1 MKNKILI
8 VDDSQSWLMF
18 HKSVIEELYGD
29 LFELTFAS
37 SAEEAYTLL
46 IQNIDSPFNMIITD
60 MQMEMKY
67 DVEAGEW
74 LIQRVQELKKYF
86 ACKIVIISGIYNIQA
101 IADKYNV
108 DCISKNILVH
118 NKLLMKFMFEKLMP
132 FLTKID

>member
-1 MKNKILI
+1 MKNRILI

-18 HKSVIEELYGD
+18 HKTVIEELYGD
-29 LFELTFAS
+29 LFELTFAN
-37 SAEEAYTLL
+37 SAQEAYDLVR
-46 IQNIDSPFNMIITD
+46 QNINSPFNLIITD
-60 MQMEMKY
+60 MQMEMMY

-74 LIQRVQELKKYF
+74 LIQRVKELSKYY

-108 DCISKNILVH
+108 DCISKNILVR
-118 NKLLMKFMFEKLMP
+118 NKLLIKFMFEKLMP

>member
-1 MKNKILI
+1 MRNRVLI

-29 LFELTFAS
+29 LFELTFAH
-37 SAEEAYTLL
+37 SAEEAYTLVR
-46 IQNIDSPFNMIITD
+46 QNIDSPFNMIITD
-60 MQMEMKY
+60 MQMEMMY

-74 LIQRVQELKKYF
+74 LIQRVQELRKYF